1 MDTPPLNTRITRSM
15 AKEARAEE
23 ISRAAAIEPRQEAR
37 QAIAAEA
44 AELAAAAASEL
55 AAAAAAASKKQAP
68 ASKKQAS
75 ASKKQ
80 APAAKASA
88 AAAPSAPTTEEEAQ
102 EAVDNELESI
112 QNRIT
117 NSQASRDYYNSLDN
131 VIFSIVELMKEWPR
145 LTSMAGSSADI
156 RLYVS
161 SKISTLFL
169 NIIQDWLGALRPTVR
184 STLLLG
190 EDTDAECRKARQNAR
205 DIALADPRADP
216 SPVLGYTV
224 ISERRTGSTGRGNP
238 PIVMSAVEWGISPY
252 DNMDKYVP
260 KGTPGSNK
268 INQFVKA
275 SKNSWAE
282 DANPLGTRVQR
293 GNCGNCWLCS
303 EPVYFY
309 KNGAGEFTGCGQCEH
324 MGAIIGTIIS
334 YMTANLE
341 NNYNSAYGYATSHT
355 WCNQVKT
362 DILPMRFGESGWI
375 KDDDGIGE
383 IAKRIMGIG
392 ISSEWNYQEYDP
404 LQWKRIYDWGQLN
417 INSTEGQAAYTKIV
431 ASITAGTE
439 LWCRKANDNL
449 KNVKLSSSDTTYKA
463 SGAPGII
470 QNLTRIITY
479 VLEDTTD
486 QAIKGTGVGVW
497 GAKKKGGS
505 IGNIYPESVSSSEK
519 ITDKN
524 IYKDINKKIDEKS
537 DKKSDEKS
545 DIIDL
550 NNIYNRALGVTIK
563 NKEDLIKVIYDVLTK
578 LYENKNGTYVPMFNK
593 LLTNL
598 KNSLIEK
605 NKSNSKNT
613 IEKYDTS
620 IRDLKVDNNSYVN
633 PINTN
638 NNVLVESRG
647 GKRNT
652 KKRNARKRN
661 TKKRNTK
668 KRNAR
673 KRNTKK
679 RNQKNRK

>member
-1 MDTPPLNTRITRSM
+1 MDTRSKTKLNRL
-15 AKEARAEE
+15 AE

-37 QAIAAEA
+37 RAIAAEA
-44 AELAAAAASEL
+44 AELAAAAELAEAAEL
-55 AAAAAAASKKQAP
+55 AAAAPAS

-80 APAAKASA
+80 APAAKAAARA
-88 AAAPSAPTTEEEAQ
+88 AARAAAAPTTEEEAQ

-117 NSQASRDYYNSLDN
+117 NSQASHDYYNSLNN

-156 RLYVS
+156 RLYAS
-161 SKISTLFL
+161 SEISTLFL

-205 DIALADPRADP
+205 DIDSRD

-238 PIVMSAVEWGISPY
+238 PIAMETVTWNENDYA
-252 DNMDKYVP
+252 NMVRYVP
-260 KGTPGSNK
+260 AASPEMD
-268 INQFVKA
+268 QFVKA
-275 SKNSWAE
+275 
-282 DANPLGTRVQR
+282 ANGNWQSNTLGKTVQR

-309 KNGAGEFTGCGQCEH
+309 KNVDGEFTGCGQCEH

-375 KDDDGIGE
+375 PDEVGIRE

-404 LQWKRIYDWGQLN
+404 LQWKRIAKWRSINED
-417 INSTEGQAAYTKIV
+417 INSGLGQTAYTKIV
-431 ASITAGTE
+431 NSITAGTI

-449 KNVKLSSSDTTYKA
+449 ENVKLPSSDTTYVA

-497 GAKKKGGS
+497 GKKGGS

-524 IYKDINKKIDEKS
+524 IYKDINKKS

-668 KRNAR
+668 KRNTK

-679 RNQKNRK
+679 RNPKNRK